1 MFRCVCTRE
10 FIFLS
15 DQLITLSSC
24 VVHVNIIMSHRDVDF
39 KAFCEDL

>member
-24 VVHVNIIMSHRDVDF
+24 VVHVNIIVSHRDVDF